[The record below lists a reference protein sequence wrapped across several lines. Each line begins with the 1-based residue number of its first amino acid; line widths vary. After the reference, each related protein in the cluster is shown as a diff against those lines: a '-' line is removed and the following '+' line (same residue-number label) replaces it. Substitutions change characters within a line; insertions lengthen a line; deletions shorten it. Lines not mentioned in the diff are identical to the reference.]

1 MKLNILPQV
10 SSLMIL
16 GITLMTVMII
26 GQEFEKC
33 WNWSKYISW
42 LSDMTCRW
50 LADAL
55 QMTCRRLEEM
65 TCKWLA
71 NELQINDLHNRTWI
85 CLANCVLWLANM
97 TYKHCRISHTHGH
110 GFLKSC
116 FSFLYRFWSCFSVT
130 YSAWRALL
138 PKPTPNFPYF

>member
-1 MKLNILPQV
+1 
-10 SSLMIL
+10 
-16 GITLMTVMII
+16 
-26 GQEFEKC
+26 
-33 WNWSKYISW
+33 
-42 LSDMTCRW
+42 MTCRW

-55 QMTCRRLEEM
+55 QMTCRRLAEM

-71 NELQINDLHNRTWI
+71 NDLQINDLHNRTWI

-116 FSFLYRFWSCFSVT
+116 FSFFSIDSGVVFQ
-130 YSAWRALL
+130 SLILL
-138 PKPTPNFPYF
+138 EEHCCQNQPQIFHISNLDWLWKVLKHRDSSIRIMGYQITSILATSDPGFEQNCLQM